1 MLGVLVAET
10 WPIGSPQAFGRGGPM
25 ATTMIDLARNVT
37 GATTRDAMGEVA
49 NRHDSIAGPAWL
61 LPLALTQSEPSGL
74 AADAAELAARA
85 TVPTDE
91 IHDCVAYVELA
102 AHIVAEQPVAA
113 AITRIAGLAVP
124 AEQPLETGR
133 QAPDGLTLGLWALT
147 QPASFTKLLGM
158 LAATSSPPV
167 VAAAAGLVGL
177 RDGLDAIPAAWYRQ
191 LDLTDACLARPA
203 PAADPPAAY
212 VRSHRRLSWRPRRAH
227 PTQSTPRLPPPAA
240 VAS

>member
-1 MLGVLVAET
+1 
-10 WPIGSPQAFGRGGPM
+10 
-25 ATTMIDLARNVT
+25 
-37 GATTRDAMGEVA
+37 
-49 NRHDSIAGPAWL
+49 
-61 LPLALTQSEPSGL
+61 
-74 AADAAELAARA
+74 
-85 TVPTDE
+85 
-91 IHDCVAYVELA
+91 A

-147 QPASFTKLLGM
+147 RPARFTTLLGM

-167 VAAAAGLVGL
+167 VAAAVGLVGL